1 MISKYVFGDPIDTEA
16 VVADIEPEAGRPK
29 FGSIDSTDGFRFTYT
44 MGEDDIVYGLGENV
58 RGINKRGYE
67 YVSYCSDEPHQ
78 YEDVKSLYG
87 AHNFIIVEGRDNFG
101 LFIDY
106 PSRLTFDIGF
116 TDKDILNIHTDGC
129 DLVLYVICG
138 ESSYDIVKQFR
149 RMIGRSYIAPKFAFG
164 FGQSRW
170 GYKTKEDFLEVVHHH
185 RSAHVPLDM
194 IYMDIDYM
202 DNFKDFTVNG
212 KEFEDFP
219 SFVKDM
225 KENHIHLVP
234 IIDAGVKV
242 EKGYEVYEEGVENGY
257 FCKREDGSDFV
268 GTVWPGETHFP
279 DFLNPKARE
288 WFGDK
293 YKVLIDAGIDGF
305 WNDMNEPAIFHTPEG
320 LDEICDVMQE
330 FIDDRNSHHVFEM
343 TRMVTELANNP
354 KDYRSMYHNINGK
367 MVCHDL
373 VHNLYGYNMT
383 RAAGE
388 AFERICP
395 GERIL
400 MFSRSSYVGMHR
412 YAGIW
417 TGDNLSFWSHLL
429 MNLKM
434 LPSLNMVGLMYTGA
448 DIGGFGSNASR
459 DLVLR
464 WLALGVFTPLMRN
477 HSADGTRK
485 QEFFRFENEEDFRA
499 VINVRYRLLPYI
511 YSEYMKAVL
520 NDDMMFKPLGFV
532 YGGDEIAKRIEDQLM
547 VGDDIMIAP
556 VYEQNAVGRVVYI
569 PENMKK
575 VIFKADGTVEIKDIT
590 QGFNYVKLAL
600 NEVMLFIREGH
611 CIPVGDAVEWVDDL
625 DYSSIRMIGYPNARY
640 DLYNDDGIHKDYDNP
655 NNIETLVME

>member
-1 MISKYVFGDPIDTEA
+1 MTSDDNTFVRRRRKMISKYVFGNPINTEA
-16 VVADIEPEAGRPK
+16 VIADIEPSDGKPE

-67 YVSYCSDEPHQ
+67 YVSFCSDEPHQ

-87 AHNFIIVEGRDNFG
+87 AHNFIIVDGRDNFG

-106 PSRLTFDIGF
+106 PSKLTFDIGF
-116 TDKDILNIHTDGC
+116 TDKDILNIHTDGS
-129 DLVLYVICG
+129 DLVLYVITG

-149 RMIGRSYIAPKFAFG
+149 KIIGRSYIAPKFAFG

-170 GYKTKEDFLEVVHHH
+170 GYKTKEDFKEVLDNH
-185 RSAHVPLDM
+185 RRAHVPLDM

-212 KEFEDFP
+212 EEFEDFP
-219 SFVKDM
+219 AFVKEM
-225 KENHIHLVP
+225 KDNHIHLVP

-242 EKGYEVYEEGVENGY
+242 EKGYDVYEEGVENGY
-257 FCKREDGSDFV
+257 FCKREDGSNFI

-330 FIDDRNSHHVFEM
+330 FIDDRNSHHVFEL
-343 TRMVTELANNP
+343 TQKVTELANNP
-354 KDYRSMYHNINGK
+354 KDYSRIYHNINGE
-367 MVCHDL
+367 MVCHDR

-395 GERIL
+395 DERIL

-434 LPSLNMVGLMYTGA
+434 LPGLNMVGLMYTGA
-448 DIGGFGSNASR
+448 DIGGFGSNTSR
-459 DLVLR
+459 DLLLR

-485 QEFFRFENEEDFRA
+485 QEFFRFEKEEDFKA

-520 NDDMMFKPLGFV
+520 SDDMMFKPLGFV
-532 YGGDEIAKRIEDQLM
+532 YGDDEIARRIEDQLM
-547 VGDDIMIAP
+547 V
-556 VYEQNAVGRVVYI
+556 
-569 PENMKK
+569 
-575 VIFKADGTVEIKDIT
+575 
-590 QGFNYVKLAL
+590 
-600 NEVMLFIREGH
+600 
-611 CIPVGDAVEWVDDL
+611 
-625 DYSSIRMIGYPNARY
+625 
-640 DLYNDDGIHKDYDNP
+640 
-655 NNIETLVME
+655 

>member
-1 MISKYVFGDPIDTEA
+1 MISKYVFGNPINTEA
-16 VVADIEPEAGRPK
+16 VIADIEPSDGKPE

-67 YVSYCSDEPHQ
+67 YVSFCSDEPHQ

-87 AHNFIIVEGRDNFG
+87 AHNFIIVDGRDNFG

-106 PSRLTFDIGF
+106 PSKLTFDIGF
-116 TDKDILNIHTDGC
+116 TDKDILNIHTDGS
-129 DLVLYVICG
+129 DLVLYVITG

-149 RMIGRSYIAPKFAFG
+149 KIIGRSYIAPKFAFG

-170 GYKTKEDFLEVVHHH
+170 GYKTKEDFKEVLDNH
-185 RSAHVPLDM
+185 RRAHVPLDM

-212 KEFEDFP
+212 EEFEDFP
-219 SFVKDM
+219 AFVKEM
-225 KENHIHLVP
+225 KDNHIHLVP

-242 EKGYEVYEEGVENGY
+242 EKGYDVYEEGVENGY
-257 FCKREDGSDFV
+257 FCKREDGSNFI

-575 VIFKADGTVEIKDIT
+575 VVFKADGTVEIKDIT

>member
-1 MISKYVFGDPIDTEA
+1 MISKYVFGNPINTEA
-16 VVADIEPEAGRPK
+16 VIADIEPSDGKPE

-67 YVSYCSDEPHQ
+67 YVSFCSDEPHQ

-87 AHNFIIVEGRDNFG
+87 AHNFIIVDGRDNFG

-106 PSRLTFDIGF
+106 PSKLTFDIGF
-116 TDKDILNIHTDGC
+116 TDKDILNIHTDGS
-129 DLVLYVICG
+129 DLVLYVITG

-149 RMIGRSYIAPKFAFG
+149 KIIGRSYIAPKFAFG

-170 GYKTKEDFLEVVHHH
+170 GYKTKEDFKEVLDNH
-185 RSAHVPLDM
+185 RRAHVPLDM

-212 KEFEDFP
+212 EEFEDFP
-219 SFVKDM
+219 AFVKEM
-225 KENHIHLVP
+225 KDNHIHLVP

-242 EKGYEVYEEGVENGY
+242 EKGYDVYEEGVENGY
-257 FCKREDGSDFV
+257 FCKREDGSNFI

-330 FIDDRNSHHVFEM
+330 FIDDRNSHHVFEL
-343 TRMVTELANNP
+343 TQKVTELANNP
-354 KDYRSMYHNINGK
+354 KDYSRIYHNINGE
-367 MVCHDL
+367 MVCHDR

-395 GERIL
+395 DERIL

-448 DIGGFGSNASR
+448 DIGGFGSNTSR
-459 DLVLR
+459 DLLLR

-485 QEFFRFENEEDFRA
+485 QEFFRFEKEEDFKA

-520 NDDMMFKPLGFV
+520 SDDMMFKPLGFV
-532 YGGDEIAKRIEDQLM
+532 YGDDEIARRIEDQLM

-556 VYEQNAVGRVVYI
+556 VCEQNAVGRVVYI

-575 VIFKADGTVEIKDIT
+575 VVFKADGAVDVEDIAP
-590 QGFNYVKLAL
+590 GFNYVKLAL
-600 NEVMLFIREGH
+600 NEVMCFIREGH
-611 CIPVGDAVEWVDDL
+611 CIPVGEAVEWVDDL
-625 DYSSIRMIGYPNARY
+625 DYSSIRMIGYPAHY

-655 NNIETLVME
+655 KNIETLVME

>member
-1 MISKYVFGDPIDTEA
+1 
-16 VVADIEPEAGRPK
+16 
-29 FGSIDSTDGFRFTYT
+29 
-44 MGEDDIVYGLGENV
+44 
-58 RGINKRGYE
+58 
-67 YVSYCSDEPHQ
+67 
-78 YEDVKSLYG
+78 
-87 AHNFIIVEGRDNFG
+87 
-101 LFIDY
+101 
-106 PSRLTFDIGF
+106 
-116 TDKDILNIHTDGC
+116 
-129 DLVLYVICG
+129 
-138 ESSYDIVKQFR
+138 
-149 RMIGRSYIAPKFAFG
+149 
-164 FGQSRW
+164 
-170 GYKTKEDFLEVVHHH
+170 
-185 RSAHVPLDM
+185 
-194 IYMDIDYM
+194 
-202 DNFKDFTVNG
+202 
-212 KEFEDFP
+212 
-219 SFVKDM
+219 
-225 KENHIHLVP
+225 
-234 IIDAGVKV
+234 
-242 EKGYEVYEEGVENGY
+242 
-257 FCKREDGSDFV
+257 
-268 GTVWPGETHFP
+268 
-279 DFLNPKARE
+279 
-288 WFGDK
+288 
-293 YKVLIDAGIDGF
+293 
-305 WNDMNEPAIFHTPEG
+305 MNEPAIFHTPEG

-575 VIFKADGTVEIKDIT
+575 VVFKADGTVEIKDIT